1 VFKKEEG
8 WFFQDGG
15 IFVIEINSDKKSM
28 RFGNRF
34 WGWLAIIFVGGI
46 LFAAIA
52 VPNFV
57 SRVRLGRRNAC
68 INNLRQIDGAKQT
81 WAMEH
86 KAAPDAVPTW
96 QDIQPYLGR
105 WPQGEIPKCPKGG
118 VYTVG
123 SVQVAP
129 TCSIKGHRLE

>member
-1 VFKKEEG
+1 VVFQKGTKYMMEANTEKKHA
-8 WFFQDGG
+8 
-15 IFVIEINSDKKSM
+15 

-34 WGWLAIIFVGGI
+34 WGWLAIILAGGI

-57 SRVRLGRRNAC
+57 GNVSQHRSQDAC
-68 INNLRQIDGAKQT
+68 ICNLKQIDGAKQT

-86 KAAPDAVPTW
+86 KADSDAVPTW
-96 QDIQPYLGR
+96 QDIQPYLGKG
-105 WPQGEIPKCPKGG
+105 PQGEIPKCPEGG
-118 VYTVG
+118 VYTIG